1 MSKPGVSKKG
11 NNAAMAVRQQ
21 AALEYRISGFTYRQI
36 AAHLG
41 VSEKTAYYDVQGSID
56 AIEDIKADRAERI
69 REMELLR
76 LDRMTAAL
84 NTAANAGDIRAIGQQ
99 VRIMERRAK
108 LLGLDAAIQIK
119 QEVAAIDG
127 KPFVFTM
134 QFDSNVNDK

>member
-1 MSKPGVSKKG
+1 MSKKG
-11 NNAAMAVRQQ
+11 KNAKMAVRQQ

-36 AAHLG
+36 GAHLG
-41 VSEKTAYYDVQGSID
+41 VSEKTAYYDVQDSID

-84 NTAANAGDIRAIGQQ
+84 NAAANTGDIPAIGQQ

-108 LLGLDAAIQIK
+108 LLGLDAATQIK
-119 QEVAAIDG
+119 QEVGPIDG

-134 QFDSNVNDK
+134 KFNSNDDDK